1 MQQQKIFGACFL
13 EGYLF
18 GLRWV
23 LAHLLL
29 YMCPRSPL
37 LMKGVLTEASL
48 RLQHVLDLWGL
59 YLLESLT
66 KKVVGGWSICFW
78 VSASPAAV
86 LALSMEFCAESR
98 HWLYKVVVMG
108 RQVIA
113 ASSFVSAPVAPNLS
127 VGAMLLCGIFH
138 SILTAKQMKSE

>member
-1 MQQQKIFGACFL
+1 MGS
-13 EGYLF
+13 LF
-18 GLRWV
+18 IGI
-23 LAHLLL
+23 
-29 YMCPRSPL
+29 PD
-37 LMKGVLTEASL
+37 K
-48 RLQHVLDLWGL
+48 
-59 YLLESLT
+59 ESC
-66 KKVVGGWSICFW
+66 GWSICFW

-138 SILTAKQMKSE
+138 SILTAKQMKSEFVLSFALGAWSSSWSSNVRKFFQPN